1 MTRTVEVDNYIAV
14 SPAEHQHTLTALRDL
29 IFEAVPDTKES
40 FKWKQPVYST
50 EKDYLYLKANKG
62 HVNLGFFSFDK
73 IENPAYPLEG
83 TGKRMRH
90 IKIKHMDDFD
100 REGLKDMIL
109 QASKFS

>member
-1 MTRTVEVDNYIAV
+1 MTRIAEVDTYITDA
-14 SPAEHQHTLTALRDL
+14 PIELQATLSVLRDL
-29 IFEAVPDTKES
+29 IFTAVPQTKES

-50 EKDYLYLKANKG
+50 AKDYLYLKANKA
-62 HVNLGFFSFDK
+62 HVNLGFFNFEK

-90 IKIKHMDDFD
+90 IKIKNLADFD
-100 REGLKDMIL
+100 PEGLKQMIV

>member
-1 MTRTVEVDNYIAV
+1 MTRIAEVDNYIAT
-14 SPAEHQHTLTALRDL
+14 SPAEHQDTLRSLRDL

-40 FKWKQPVYST
+40 FKWKQPVYAT

-62 HVNLGFFSFDK
+62 HVNLGFFSFEK
-73 IENPAYPLEG
+73 IEDPAYPLEG

-90 IKIKHMDDFD
+90 IKIKSMADFD
-100 REGLKDMIL
+100 RDGLKDMIL